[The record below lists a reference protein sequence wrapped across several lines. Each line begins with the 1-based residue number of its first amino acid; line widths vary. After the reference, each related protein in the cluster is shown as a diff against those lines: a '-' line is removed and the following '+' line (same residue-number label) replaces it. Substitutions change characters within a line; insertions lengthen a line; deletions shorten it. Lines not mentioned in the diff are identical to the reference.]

1 MNAERKLACMGIYS
15 APADTHWFVI
25 SIARWWYRFNKFIR
39 RSSGECTSEK
49 KVLIWLYAIS
59 FISMNKSTSAWDY
72 ILLVSLFQSRSSVW
86 LNPISKLM
94 KLQRN
99 SSIQTNQLTTLYYIL
114 NDVAMRAINK
124 RWDHNLKNLTWLT
137 LNMCVC
143 VKCVFRNRHQHPLI
157 TGTILRAGL
166 TLQKRPR
173 STRNWLRHCT
183 CVSTLVASGNQ
194 TMHTSTGLYICRDV
208 K

>member
-1 MNAERKLACMGIYS
+1 MESVRVK
-15 APADTHWFVI
+15 
-25 SIARWWYRFNKFIR
+25 
-39 RSSGECTSEK
+39 K

-173 STRNWLRHCT
+173 RTRNWLRHCT
-183 CVSTLVASGNQ
+183 CVSHRLVASGNQ
-194 TMHTSTGLYICRDV
+194 TKHTSTGPETWRIGTRCVQMTANFVLNG
-208 K
+208 